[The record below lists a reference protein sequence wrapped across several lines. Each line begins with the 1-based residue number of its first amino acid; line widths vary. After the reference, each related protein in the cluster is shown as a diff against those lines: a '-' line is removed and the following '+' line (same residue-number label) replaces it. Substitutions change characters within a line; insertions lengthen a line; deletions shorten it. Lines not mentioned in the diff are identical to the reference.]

1 MLGMNFLDY
10 LHTLQGMPWGDQVK
24 PKVVVVEALNDS
36 DMIRQEVFQAR
47 ASDYILKP
55 DLFLFLPELLNRHA
69 EGAATEPSP

>member
-1 MLGMNFLDY
+1 MLLGMNFLDY

-24 PKVVVVEALNDS
+24 PIVIVVTALNDGE
-36 DMIRQEVFQAR
+36 MRQQVFEAG

-55 DLFLFLPELLNRHA
+55 DLLLCLPELLSRHA